1 MTCRLLHIYSNMY
14 IVWLFLLEEKKLASG
29 PWLHL
34 SFCPSSQ
41 VFGDDHN
48 QQSYSLAFP
57 PHNYWGDLEA
67 GTLLEVFYKT
77 MVMSS
82 TFCIC
87 KTCCLFGLPY
97 MLCLTAFH
105 THTHTLIENVLHIL
119 HTARDLF

>member
-1 MTCRLLHIYSNMY
+1 MFYVQFFDEGWTTDHPNKH
-14 IVWLFLLEEKKLASG
+14 VASPLTIIINLIRG
-29 PWLHL
+29 F
-34 SFCPSSQ
+34 S
-41 VFGDDHN
+41 
-48 QQSYSLAFP
+48 